1 MKKQFPFELSHL
13 YAMIRDIRTPRTGG
27 SGRIA
32 DSSFFRIPSVKS
44 FEIIS
49 GEPNELLRG
58 SGMLRKMKSR
68 KFVELHESNER
79 YNEFMTHEIKFLR
92 ELLRIKRQDLYWAH
106 VEMLMKRS
114 IAFRTSAFNK
124 TLKG

>member
-32 DSSFFRIPSVKS
+32 DSSFFRIPAVKS

-58 SGMLRKMKSR
+58 SGMFRKMKSQ

-79 YNEFMTHEIKFLR
+79 YNEYMTHEIKFLR
-92 ELLRIKRQDLYWAH
+92 ELLKIGRQDLY
-106 VEMLMKRS
+106 
-114 IAFRTSAFNK
+114 
-124 TLKG
+124 